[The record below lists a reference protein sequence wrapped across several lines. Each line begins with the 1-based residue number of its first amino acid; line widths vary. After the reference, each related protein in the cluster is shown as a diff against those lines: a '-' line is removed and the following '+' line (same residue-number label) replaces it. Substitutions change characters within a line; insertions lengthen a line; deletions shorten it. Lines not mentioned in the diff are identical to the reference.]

1 MLALPFG
8 GALETALHLTPLPG
22 NKMVGTGKGWLQGP
36 EVDPYT
42 SCLAAPPCTIRP
54 HFSIYLFVCH
64 LASPSLSISFSTP
77 VSISS
82 SPISLSPSPPPI
94 SLSISVSPTPPPPLP
109 LFQSLFR
116 SLSVPPTPHLSPYFS
131 GSVPCW
137 SLPLSPRKGAGVP
150 ADLMS
155 PLGFSVFVIH
165 Y

>member
-54 HFSIYLFVCH
+54 HFSIYLSVCH

-82 SPISLSPSPPPI
+82 SPISLSPSLSSTNIPL
-94 SLSISVSPTPPPPLP
+94 SLCFSPPLP
-109 LFQSLFR
+109 LFQFLFR
-116 SLSVPPTPHLSPYFS
+116 SLSVPLTPHLSPYSS
-131 GSVPCW
+131 GSILCW
-137 SLPLSPRKGAGVP
+137 RLPLSPRKGAGVP

-155 PLGFSVFVIH
+155 ALGFSVFVIH